1 MLGNTETF
9 NLSCK
14 AAESHGLLRFIYWFL
29 DRHKDEFRNCNNDSS
44 RKAELLLAAA
54 SSALEMDS
62 VLGLSGRKL
71 EVAAVQK
78 LLNCYI
84 RFLLFYGRAGGV
96 LKPKF
101 HLLFHMIQRAL
112 YKGNPKAYSTYRDE
126 SLNGIFAK
134 IARSAHRRTWANV
147 IMWKA
152 SRYHHNALEAYMSD
166 GH

>member
-14 AAESHGLLRFIYWFL
+14 AAESHGLLRFIHWFVG
-29 DRHKDEFRNCNNDSS
+29 RHIDEFRNLDNDTS
-44 RKAELLLAAA
+44 RKADMLLAAA
-54 SSALEMDS
+54 KSALDMDS
-62 VLGLSGRKL
+62 VLGLSSREL
-71 EVAAVQK
+71 DVASLQR

-101 HLLFHMIQRAL
+101 HLLFHLIQRSL

-152 SRYHHNALEAYMSD
+152 SMYHKKAFEAYVSD
-166 GH
+166 

>member
-1 MLGNTETF
+1 MLGNTETY

-14 AAESHGLLRFIYWFL
+14 AAESHGLLRFIHWFVE
-29 DRHKDEFRNCNNDSS
+29 RHIDEFRNLHNDTA
-44 RKAELLLAAA
+44 RKAHLLLAAA
-54 SSALEMDS
+54 KSALDMDS

-71 EVAAVQK
+71 DVASVQK
-78 LLNCYI
+78 LLNCYV

-112 YKGNPKAYSTYRDE
+112 YKGNPRAYSTYRDK

-147 IMWKA
+147 IFWKA
-152 SRYHHNALEAYMSD
+152 SMYHRKALEAYVSD
-166 GH
+166 